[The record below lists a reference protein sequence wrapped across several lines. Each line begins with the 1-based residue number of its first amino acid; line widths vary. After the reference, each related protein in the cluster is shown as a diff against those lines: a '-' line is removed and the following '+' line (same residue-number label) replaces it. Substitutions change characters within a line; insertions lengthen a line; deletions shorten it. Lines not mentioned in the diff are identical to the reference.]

1 MLTVHRI
8 VMIMRA
14 IRDASLLTFRRWR
27 FWCSSCGSVRS
38 VLPISLCVA
47 VELGHCCGTV
57 VQLRFNSAE
66 KRLQLSAGG
75 PQAGEE
81 LHECAFGCSSHG
93 RYRAELHFAAR
104 VVDLTAT
111 RKRDHAGIAALKS

>member
-1 MLTVHRI
+1 MLTVNR
-8 VMIMRA
+8 VAMIMRA

-47 VELGHCCGTV
+47 VKLGHYCGTV

-66 KRLQLSAGG
+66 TGLRLSAGG
-75 PQAGEE
+75 PKQVTTFMDVH
-81 LHECAFGCSSHG
+81 L
-93 RYRAELHFAAR
+93 AALLM
-104 VVDLTAT
+104 V
-111 RKRDHAGIAALKS
+111 GIALSYILLRALWI